1 MKTFR
6 EKLAL
11 VLTALGFADKV
22 KKSEL
27 TKEDM
32 DKVVASYNE
41 THSADFY
48 ADMKADQDQVQKAAA
63 LDAALAVLA
72 EMTSEEDESEGGN
85 PTDKTDVP
93 EKEGK
98 TVDLAQAIKDLATKN
113 ATLEKGNKD
122 LSEKVEKLS
131 KTIEDD
137 KPKSVTMKVEGF
149 ALTHTDKYAFGI
161 EHEMFDAKKR
171 WNQITINPKVA
182 VLGSPSDDDEK
193 SFKAEVNA
201 FGKRLASRFA
211 FLKENNLL
219 DPKKLM
225 TASTLDITEVGTA
238 LGNYLVVRRTDALIA
253 RLLLIPNIYD
263 FFPRRY
269 GIQDME
275 VINNVLVGEVSSAWQ
290 KGKVFKG
297 SVEVK
302 PEMGHVDD
310 ASIKLQFEPLTDIE
324 RNYLGYKNTEG
335 SDPIK
340 FGMIEYY
347 AMVILEKAIIEQTK
361 RKVMGCYVKPETD
374 VPGSFMNA
382 STGVIFTLIRYFH
395 QYKMQLIADAAYST
409 YDSTDFLDTV
419 LAFLAKFVDI
429 IGDDEMDQYT
439 LVLNRKHKPWWI
451 QNVRTNY
458 GKDTDFAGT
467 KSGMVPDYELPIYWM
482 PAMGDNL
489 FMFLCKPGNVQCL
502 ENLPGEMTAL
512 KFETDFEDVLV
523 RSRWK
528 EGTSA
533 AFVGKK
539 FTTKALLEA
548 NLYENQ
554 QIFMNKPALAL
565 VDDSVTLDATKNFWF
580 VSIANTTAGKKILEV
595 ASAKK
600 GQVYIIECGST
611 VNPQSIDKAAKFAN
625 ITAAW
630 TPSAVGDYIMVILND
645 AETEYRELER
655 CVAGVRTVNALVQPT
670 LPEARS

>member
-1 MKTFR
+1 MKTFKER
-6 EKLAL
+6 LQA
-11 VLTALGFADKV
+11 VLSDLGFNVGAKV
-22 KKSEL
+22 A
-27 TKEDM
+27 KEDM
-32 DKVVASYNE
+32 DKVVTKYSELHN
-41 THSADFY
+41 SDFF
-48 ADMKADQDQVQKAAA
+48 ADMKADQEQAQKAAQV
-63 LDAALAVLA
+63 DAALAVLA
-72 EMTSEEDESEGGN
+72 EMTSGDESEGSDK
-85 PTDKTDVP
+85 TDKTEAP
-93 EKEGK
+93 EKEAK

-113 ATLEKGNKD
+113 ANLEKGNKV
-122 LSEKVEKLS
+122 LTEKVEKLS
-131 KTIEDD
+131 QTLENDNPKTIG
-137 KPKSVTMKVEGF
+137 MKVEGF

-161 EHEMFDAKKR
+161 EHEMFDAQKR

-182 VLGSPSDDDEK
+182 VLGAPTEEDEK
-193 SFKAEVNA
+193 SFRAEVNA
-201 FGKRLASRFA
+201 FTKRLASRFA

-225 TASTLDITEVGTA
+225 GTSTLDITEVGTA

-253 RLLLIPNIYD
+253 RLLLVKNIFD

-269 GIQDME
+269 GIQDMD

-347 AMVILEKAIIEQTK
+347 AMVILEKALVEQTK

-382 STGVIFTLIRYFH
+382 STGIIFTLIRYFH
-395 QYKMQLIADAAYST
+395 QYKMQLIADDAFGS
-409 YDSTDFLDTV
+409 YDSTDFLETV
-419 LAFLAKFVDI
+419 LAFLAEFSDI
-429 IGDDEMDQYT
+429 IGDDDMDQYT
-439 LVLNRKHKPWWI
+439 LVLNLKHKPWWI
-451 QNVRTNY
+451 QNVRTTY
-458 GKDTDFAGT
+458 GKDTDFAGP
-467 KSGMVPDYELPIYWM
+467 KSDMVPDYELPIYWM
-482 PAMGDNL
+482 PAMGNNL
-489 FMFLCKPGNVQCL
+489 FMFLCKAGNIQCL
-502 ENLPGEMTAL
+502 ENIPGEMTAL

-523 RSRWK
+523 RSRFK

-548 NLYENQ
+548 NAYADQ

-580 VSIANTTAGKKILEV
+580 VSIANTTAGKKYTDI
-595 ASAKK
+595 SGAKK
-600 GQVYIIECGST
+600 GQVYIIECGSAT
-611 VNPQSIDKAAKFAN
+611 KPQSIDKADKFAN
-625 ITAAW
+625 LTAAW
-630 TPSAVGDYIMVILND
+630 TPTAAGDYIMVILND
-645 AETEYRELER
+645 AGDAFRELER
-655 CVAGVRTVNALVQPT
+655 CVGGTRTVNALVQPT